1 MSKAAL
7 FAINTTQQTLTGGG
21 SVDLGNPLH
30 GFGNTNCGCSCGCGQ
45 KIVDVNGNN
54 LVIRATKD
62 GGMYG
67 IVFNV
72 AVTAS
77 AAGTVTL
84 QAYQD
89 GAVIGSAQ
97 PVNIAAA
104 NDAESVTVAIG
115 PRVAC
120 GANSIITLV
129 ATTTAGNVIIGGVNT
144 LAWKL

>member
-7 FAINTTQQTLTGGG
+7 FAVNTTAQTLTGGG
-21 SVDLGNPLH
+21 AVDLGSPVH
-30 GFGNTNCGCSCGCGQ
+30 GFGQACCQ
-45 KIVDVNGNN
+45 KIIDVPGNN
-54 LVIRATKD
+54 LALRE

-67 IVFNV
+67 IVFS
-72 AVTAS
+72 ATVTSS

-89 GAVIGSAQ
+89 GAAIGAPQS
-97 PVNIAAA
+97 VTIATADDPA
-104 NDAESVTVAIG
+104 SVTVPIG

-120 GANSIITLV
+120 KASSIITLV
-129 ATTTAGNVIIGGVNT
+129 ATATAGNVVISGVDT

>member
-21 SVDLGNPLH
+21 SVDLGNPVH
-30 GFGNTNCGCSCGCGQ
+30 GFGCVCSQ
-45 KIVDVNGNN
+45 RAIDVTGNN
-54 LVIRATKD
+54 LTLRE

-67 IVFNV
+67 IVFS
-72 AVTAS
+72 ATVTSS

-84 QAYQD
+84 QVYQD
-89 GAVIGSAQ
+89 GTAIGAPQSVA
-97 PVNIAAA
+97 IATADDLA
-104 NDAESVTVAIG
+104 SVTVPIG

-120 GANSIITLV
+120 KASSIISLV
-129 ATTTAGNVIIGGVNT
+129 ATTTAGNVVISGVDT

>member
-21 SVDLGNPLH
+21 SVDLGNPVH
-30 GFGNTNCGCSCGCGQ
+30 GFGQVCCQ
-45 KIVDVNGNN
+45 KIIDVSGNN
-54 LVIRATKD
+54 LTLRE

-67 IVFNV
+67 IIFNA

-77 AAGTVTL
+77 AVATVTL

-89 GAVIGSAQ
+89 GSPIGSPQ
-97 PVNIAAA
+97 SVYIAAA
-104 NDAESVTVAIG
+104 NDAESVTVVIG

-120 GANSIITLV
+120 NGSSIITLV
-129 ATTTAGNVIIGGVNT
+129 ATTDDGNVIIGGVNT

>member
-21 SVDLGNPLH
+21 SVDLGNPVH
-30 GFGNTNCGCSCGCGQ
+30 GFGQACCQ
-45 KIVDVNGNN
+45 KIIDVSGNN
-54 LVIRATKD
+54 LTLRE

-67 IVFNV
+67 IMFNA

-77 AAGTVTL
+77 AVTTVTL

-89 GAVIGSAQ
+89 GSPIGSPQ
-97 PVNIAAA
+97 PVDITAA
-104 NDAESVTVAIG
+104 NDAESVTVVIG
-115 PRVAC
+115 PRVTC
-120 GANSIITLV
+120 NGSSIITLV
-129 ATTTAGNVIIGGVNT
+129 ATTDDGNAIIGGVNT

>member
-7 FAINTTQQTLTGGG
+7 YAINSTQQTLTGGG

-30 GFGNTNCGCSCGCGQ
+30 GFGQSCCQ
-45 KIVDVNGNN
+45 KIIDVSGNN
-54 LVIRATKD
+54 LTLRE

-67 IVFNV
+67 IIISATV
-72 AVTAS
+72 ADS

-84 QAYQD
+84 QAFQD
-89 GAVIGSAQ
+89 GVAFGVPQA
-97 PVNIAAA
+97 VNIAAA
-104 NDAESVTVAIG
+104 DEAASVTLNLG

-120 GANSIITLV
+120 NSPSIITLV
-129 ATTTAGNVIIGGVNT
+129 ATTTAGDVIISGVST